1 MRIVSLLPS
10 GTEVVA
16 ALGLARQMVA
26 RSHACDYPAE
36 IVHLPPCTI
45 PARGTSGA
53 NLQQDSTR
61 LPESQ
66 RALSVF
72 QVDWDLLRA
81 MKPTHVVTQTL
92 CRQCAVSA
100 DEVRQALSAE
110 LRSGTELICFEALSL
125 DGVVQ
130 EIRRAGLQLGCP
142 LAGDDLANRMLS
154 RFAASREREAAQP
167 ASNKPVVACLDWLEP
182 PMLAGNWMPELIRL
196 AGGRPAGGGDGVHS
210 GWMQWEELLAV
221 DPDLVIAMPCGYNL
235 AQSRDGLRKLKR
247 RSEWQ
252 QLRAVR
258 EDRVYAADGS
268 QFFNRPGP
276 RLVESLEILEEI
288 LGTAKGKSAH
298 QGMHWFHAPAHLISD
313 LAS

>member
-53 NLQQDSTR
+53 NLQQDSLR

-81 MKPTHVVTQTL
+81 MRPTHVVTQTL

-100 DEVRQALSAE
+100 EEVRDSLKEELSA
-110 LRSGTELICFEALSL
+110 GTELICFEALSL

-130 EIRRAGLQLGCP
+130 EIRQAGNSLGCP
-142 LAGDDLANRMLS
+142 QAGDALANRMLS
-154 RFAASREREAAQP
+154 RFAASRERESA
-167 ASNKPVVACLDWLEP
+167 KPRDHKPLVACLDWLEP

-210 GWMQWEELLAV
+210 GWMQWEELVAA
-221 DPDLVIAMPCGYNL
+221 DPDLVIAIPCGYTL
-235 AQSRDGLRKLKR
+235 GQSKDGLLRLNR
-247 RSEWQ
+247 RSEWKE
-252 QLRAVR
+252 LRAVR
-258 EDRVYAADGS
+258 NGEVYAADGS

-288 LGTAKGKSAH
+288 LGTANREPAH
-298 QGMHWFHAPAHLISD
+298 RGVHWFHAPLSAATEI
-313 LAS
+313 AS